1 MRADTRTISIE
12 ADPVRVVE
20 FLSDPDNLPRWA
32 VGFAKAVRQTP
43 DGWIVETGSG
53 DVPIRIAADAVAG
66 TVDFRMTPAP
76 GLDVLAASRA
86 IPRGPAT
93 EYVFTQFQAPGMPD
107 EVFEKNVAALGHEL
121 TVLKALLEV
130 ECPL

>member
-1 MRADTRTISIE
+1 MRADTRTVSIE
-12 ADPVRVVE
+12 AAPGRVVE
-20 FLSDPDNLPRWA
+20 FLSQPENLPRWA
-32 VGFAKAVRQTP
+32 VGFARAVRGTP
-43 DGWIVETGSG
+43 DGWIVETGGG
-53 DVPIRIAADAVAG
+53 DVPIRITADGGAG

-76 GLDVLAASRA
+76 GLEALAASRV